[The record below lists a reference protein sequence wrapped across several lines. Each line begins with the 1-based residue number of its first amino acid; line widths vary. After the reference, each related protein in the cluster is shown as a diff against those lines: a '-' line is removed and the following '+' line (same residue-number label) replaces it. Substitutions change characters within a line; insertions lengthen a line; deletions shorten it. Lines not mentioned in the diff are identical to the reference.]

1 MDGVLKLMEGIENRE
16 AYFVE
21 VLAYTKY
28 GQEPVT
34 FVSKTAGK
42 LAKVKSGEFGWSWD
56 FVFIPNG
63 ESKTLGCYPDNE
75 RWKFWVNTAY
85 EQLSNYLK

>member
-1 MDGVLKLMEGIENRE
+1 MDGIENRE

-56 FVFIPNG
+56 FVIQIMKDGNFGIIQHMN
-63 ESKTLGCYPDNE
+63 N
-75 RWKFWVNTAY
+75 
-85 EQLSNYLK
+85 